1 MLYRVGTQVLL
12 ESGAYDYRIVSE
24 SEYES
29 AIADGW
35 HLDQYAAKD
44 AAEKP
49 VESPDL
55 RSPNPFDTIHDDDA
69 PPTREE
75 LETKARELGI
85 KFDGRTGDKK
95 LAALIKEK
103 L

>member
-1 MLYRVGTQVLL
+1 MLYRAGTRAVL
-12 ESGAYDYRIVSE
+12 ESGTYDLLIVSE
-24 SEYES
+24 SEYEG

-44 AAEKP
+44 AAAKP
-49 VESPDL
+49 VESPDP
-55 RSPNPFDTIHDDDA
+55 RSPNPFDTIPDDDA

-85 KFDGRTGDKK
+85 KFDGRTSDKK